1 MNHPVNRFILI
12 SFVLFSVSQVSEAIN
27 GKSAK
32 IQEIR
37 TNLSDIGT
45 DLMNLKK
52 EFVLPETSQVRVVE
66 SKPSN
71 LELTIDEKKQPQ
83 PKVKN
88 QLMAMPS
95 DFSEIRLVL
104 EEIRKELPQLKK
116 EIQDFGGSRL
126 TVQNDTTEDSIL
138 GINDQQR
145 FNTEVSKST
154 EKDIPNVD
162 IKSVNLNEI
171 SDRKKKYEQ
180 IRNSLLS
187 IRNQI
192 QPVRE
197 EISNFTSPNPSNVD
211 TRVNNKSP
219 VLFPK
224 QEKNTAYSKSIE
236 SIKGFYILPGIVSQ
250 YAGGIKWKSAL
261 GEDYSLDESFG
272 LGISGR
278 VGHRWHRFF
287 TEIQFNLIKNDIQKI
302 ELGNLPVR
310 SSGDLDLLGLNLN
323 FGSNFPLSD
332 ALGLSLGVGIGGVS
346 QDLDLKVSNLSID
359 EQEFVFTP
367 QAFVGLDYFPS
378 ESFFMNLRYRYAMVG
393 KMKTFT
399 RRNLHLLETSFG
411 WML

>member
-1 MNHPVNRFILI
+1 MNHPVNRFLLI

-71 LELTIDEKKQPQ
+71 LELTIDDKKQPQ

-88 QLMAMPS
+88 QLMAMPP

-162 IKSVNLNEI
+162 IKSVNLN
-171 SDRKKKYEQ
+171 
-180 IRNSLLS
+180 
-187 IRNQI
+187 
-192 QPVRE
+192 
-197 EISNFTSPNPSNVD
+197 
-211 TRVNNKSP
+211 
-219 VLFPK
+219 
-224 QEKNTAYSKSIE
+224 
-236 SIKGFYILPGIVSQ
+236 
-250 YAGGIKWKSAL
+250 
-261 GEDYSLDESFG
+261 
-272 LGISGR
+272 
-278 VGHRWHRFF
+278 
-287 TEIQFNLIKNDIQKI
+287 
-302 ELGNLPVR
+302 
-310 SSGDLDLLGLNLN
+310 
-323 FGSNFPLSD
+323 
-332 ALGLSLGVGIGGVS
+332 
-346 QDLDLKVSNLSID
+346 
-359 EQEFVFTP
+359 
-367 QAFVGLDYFPS
+367 
-378 ESFFMNLRYRYAMVG
+378 
-393 KMKTFT
+393 
-399 RRNLHLLETSFG
+399 
-411 WML
+411 